1 MEDEAGVSTLDL
13 EEIRAEM
20 DKIWWWHTM
29 ELAPGIVTPGHD
41 PTIQK
46 LPTMGM
52 PEDLTGLTVADI
64 CAWDGFFAFE
74 AERRGA
80 SRVMAVDHFCWSKK
94 VPWGSKA
101 GFDFAHRVLGSKVEE
116 RFLDVLDITPENTG
130 EFDLVML
137 LGVLYHMRHPL
148 MALEK
153 VSAITRD
160 MLILETHV
168 DLTLIKRPAMAFY
181 PGDELAH
188 DPTNWFGPNEAAVV
202 GMLKAV
208 GFRKVECVSRTF
220 PQMVIPDPTCPIETI
235 QPVNRATF
243 HAWK

>member
-1 MEDEAGVSTLDL
+1 MKDEAGIGTLDL
-13 EEIRAEM
+13 EEIRAEV

-41 PTIQK
+41 PTIAK
-46 LPTMGM
+46 LAHMVM
-52 PEDLTGLTVADI
+52 PEDLTGKSVADI
-64 CAWDGFFAFE
+64 CAWDGFFSFE

-80 SRVMAVDHFCWSKK
+80 SQVVAVDHFCWSQK

-101 GFDFAHRVLGSKVEE
+101 GFDLARRVLGSNVEE
-116 RFLDVLDITPENTG
+116 RFLDLLDITPENTG

-148 MALEK
+148 LVLEK
-153 VSAITRD
+153 VAAITRD

-168 DLTLIKRPAMAFY
+168 DLTSIKRPVIAFY
-181 PGDELAH
+181 PNDELAY

-208 GFRKVECVSRTF
+208 GFRKVECVHRF
-220 PQMVIPDPTCPIETI
+220 APGNVRPDPACPIETI